1 MMAEKKKL
9 TFDEKMDLL
18 VGKVLE
24 LLSGFVEKAADGAP
38 FRQYVT
44 MDIPDWPHEDEA
56 LVEVYTSDQWRLR
69 VGVHRE
75 GSDRFS
81 WHFLD
86 AGPRAYIL
94 ERLGAPE
101 THASV
106 RQSILELTKSVDDWY
121 AEHG

>member
-1 MMAEKKKL
+1 MGEKKKL
-9 TFDEKMDLL
+9 TFDEKLDLL
-18 VGKVLE
+18 AGKVLE
-24 LLSGFVEKAADGAP
+24 LLSGYVEEAGDQPP
-38 FRQYVT
+38 FRQFVT
-44 MDIPDWPHEDEA
+44 MDIPDWPQDDEA

-86 AGPRAYIL
+86 AGPRTYIL

-101 THASV
+101 THASA
-106 RQSILELTKSVDDWY
+106 RESILELTKSVDDWY

>member
-1 MMAEKKKL
+1 MMGDRKKL

-24 LLSGFVEKAADGAP
+24 MLSGFVEEAGDQAP
-38 FRQYVT
+38 FRRFVS
-44 MDIPDWPHEDEA
+44 MGIPDWPHEDEA
-56 LVEVYTSDQWRLR
+56 LVEVYTSDQWRIR

-75 GSDRFS
+75 GSDRIS
-81 WHFLD
+81 WHFID
-86 AGPRAYIL
+86 AGPRPYIL
-94 ERLGAPE
+94 ERLRAPE

-106 RQSILELTKSVDDWY
+106 RSSILELVKSVDGWY